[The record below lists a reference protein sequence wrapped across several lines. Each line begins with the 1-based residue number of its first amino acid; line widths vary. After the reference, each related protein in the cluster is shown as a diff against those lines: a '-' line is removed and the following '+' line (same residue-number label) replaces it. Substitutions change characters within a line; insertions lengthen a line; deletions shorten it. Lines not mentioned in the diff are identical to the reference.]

1 MSQNAQVLMHLES
14 GQPITQLE
22 ATMKYGILRLSER
35 VRELEAVGCVI
46 NHERVSVPTRNGKKA
61 TVVRY
66 SLISGIPDHK
76 ETDQCGFDRNGSHNA
91 GTYVCGCG
99 WGIEMAA

>member
-1 MSQNAQVLMHLES
+1 MSQNAQVLMHLEA

-46 NHERVSVPTRNGKKA
+46 NHERVSVPTRSGKNA
-61 TVVRY
+61 TVTRYTMVR
-66 SLISGIPDHK
+66 
-76 ETDQCGFDRNGSHNA
+76 
-91 GTYVCGCG
+91 
-99 WGIEMAA
+99 GIERAA